1 MSAAK
6 NIYGIYSEN
15 VRSENNNFAQSFFFF
30 LCCEIITVWTM
41 KKKLLKKKRKK
52 QSELLRFY
60 KYVTKFLCRMLNHA
74 LVEPF

>member
-6 NIYGIYSEN
+6 YIYGIYSEN
-15 VRSENNNFAQSFFFF
+15 VRSENNNFAQSFFF

-41 KKKLLKKKRKK
+41 KKKLSKKKNKK

-60 KYVTKFLCRMLNHA
+60 KYVTKFLCRMLNQA